1 MIFYEDAEQIVRD
14 RLDDITVDDNS
25 RCHWAEVANAL
36 THILG
41 ELRAA
46 DTAPSDK
53 WARVLQGVI
62 DAYDFCA
69 ADPADRGY
77 STLDAVISE
86 ARDMLLKT
94 QAR

>member
-1 MIFYEDAEQIVRD
+1 MKPWQVGEDFTAYVVRVEEEVSRLTAERDGLITYEDAERIVRD

-46 DTAPSDK
+46 RGAATPS
-53 WARVLQGVI
+53 V
-62 DAYDFCA
+62 
-69 ADPADRGY
+69 
-77 STLDAVISE
+77 SDAVGGPT
-86 ARDMLLKT
+86 RG
-94 QAR
+94 